1 MVAEKEHSG
10 QHASLIL
17 PDTSCLFGDDERQL
31 ACTLVSGV
39 YIPSDLPWV
48 LPWALPW
55 ALPWTQVADNWVCNF
70 GLHLPLQASLV
81 TDTPGDDDQL
91 TSVDQGHAY
100 L

>member
-1 MVAEKEHSG
+1 MITEKEHSG

-39 YIPSDLPWV
+39 YIPSG
-48 LPWALPW
+48 LPWA
-55 ALPWTQVADNWVCNF
+55 QVADNWVCNF
-70 GLHLPLQASLV
+70 GLHLPLQASPV

-91 TSVDQGHAY
+91 TSVD
-100 L
+100 